1 MVKAKG
7 LGRGLDALLL
17 SGEED
22 VQKNEGSLQT
32 LLISELQPGKYQ
44 PRSIMQEEALHALS
58 QSILKQGVMQPI
70 IVRPVGNNQYEIIA
84 GERRWR
90 AAKLANLNEV
100 PVIIKNIPDE
110 SALAMALIE
119 NIQREDLNPLEEAIG
134 IKRLI
139 DEFDMTHEEA
149 ADAVGKSRVTVS
161 NLLRLL
167 TLTKPVQD
175 RLLSGKI
182 DMGHARALI
191 GLEGSQQI
199 MLCEEAIGIKRLID
213 EFNMT
218 HEEAADAV
226 GKSRVTVS
234 NLLRLLTLTK
244 PVQDRLLSGKIDM
257 GHARALIGL
266 EGSQQIML
274 CEEVIQKNLSV
285 REVEALVKNLQ
296 NSYKID
302 SQKPSPKKINADVR
316 QLEESLAETLGAS
329 VTIDAKKN
337 GSGILKVHYRNL
349 EQLDEILKKIKG

>member
-1 MVKAKG
+1 MAKPKG
-7 LGRGLDALLL
+7 LGRGLDALL
-17 SGEED
+17 SNTDED
-22 VQKNEGSLQT
+22 TPNNEGSLQT
-32 LLISELQPGKYQ
+32 LSVVDLKPGKYQ
-44 PRSIMQEEALHALS
+44 PRSIMQEEALYALS

-139 DEFDMTHEEA
+139 DEFNMTHEAA

-175 RLLSGKI
+175 RLL
-182 DMGHARALI
+182 H
-191 GLEGSQQI
+191 
-199 MLCEEAIGIKRLID
+199 
-213 EFNMT
+213 
-218 HEEAADAV
+218 
-226 GKSRVTVS
+226 
-234 NLLRLLTLTK
+234 
-244 PVQDRLLSGKIDM
+244 GKIDM

-296 NSYKID
+296 NSFKTNT
-302 SQKPSPKKINADVR
+302 KTPSSKNTNADVR

-337 GSGILKVHYRNL
+337 GSGVLKVHYRNL
-349 EQLDEILKKIKG
+349 EQLDEILKKIKR

>member
-90 AAKLANLNEV
+90 AAKLANLSEV

-199 MLCEEAIGIKRLID
+199 MLCEEAI
-213 EFNMT
+213 
-218 HEEAADAV
+218 
-226 GKSRVTVS
+226 
-234 NLLRLLTLTK
+234 
-244 PVQDRLLSGKIDM
+244 
-257 GHARALIGL
+257 
-266 EGSQQIML
+266 
-274 CEEVIQKNLSV
+274 QKNLSV
-285 REVEALVKNLQ
+285 REVEALVEYLQ
-296 NSYKID
+296 NSYKTD
-302 SQKPSPKKINADVR
+302 TQKAPPKKTNADVR
-316 QLEESLAETLGAS
+316 QLEDSLAETLGAS

-337 GSGILKVHYRNL
+337 GSGTLKVHYRNL

>member
-44 PRSIMQEEALHALS
+44 PRSIMQEEALYALS

-70 IVRPVGNNQYEIIA
+70 IVRPVGNNQYGIIA

-119 NIQREDLNPLEEAIG
+119 NIQRENLNPLEEA
-134 IKRLI
+134 
-139 DEFDMTHEEA
+139 
-149 ADAVGKSRVTVS
+149 V
-161 NLLRLL
+161 
-167 TLTKPVQD
+167 
-175 RLLSGKI
+175 
-182 DMGHARALI
+182 
-191 GLEGSQQI
+191 
-199 MLCEEAIGIKRLID
+199 GIKRLID

-244 PVQDRLLSGKIDM
+244 PVQDRLLNGKIDM

-274 CEEVIQKNLSV
+274 CEEIIQKNLSV
-285 REVEALVKNLQ
+285 REVETLVKNLQ
-296 NSYKID
+296 NGFKTGVSP
-302 SQKPSPKKINADVR
+302 PSPKKTNADVR

-329 VTIDAKKN
+329 VTIAAKKN

>member
-22 VQKNEGSLQT
+22 AQKNEGSLQT

-44 PRSIMQEEALHALS
+44 PRSIMQEEALLALS

-119 NIQREDLNPLEEAIG
+119 NIQRENLNPLEEA
-134 IKRLI
+134 
-139 DEFDMTHEEA
+139 
-149 ADAVGKSRVTVS
+149 V
-161 NLLRLL
+161 
-167 TLTKPVQD
+167 
-175 RLLSGKI
+175 
-182 DMGHARALI
+182 
-191 GLEGSQQI
+191 
-199 MLCEEAIGIKRLID
+199 GIKRLID

-244 PVQDRLLSGKIDM
+244 PVQDRLLNGKIDM
-257 GHARALIGL
+257 GHERALIGL

-274 CEEVIQKNLSV
+274 CEEIIQKNLSV
-285 REVEALVKNLQ
+285 REVETLVKNLQ
-296 NSYKID
+296 NGYKTGAI
-302 SQKPSPKKINADVR
+302 SSSPKKTNADVR
-316 QLEESLAETLGAS
+316 QLEESLAEALGAS

-349 EQLDEILKKIKG
+349 EQLDEILKKIKR

>member
-22 VQKNEGSLQT
+22 AQKNEGSLQT

-119 NIQREDLNPLEEAIG
+119 NIQRENLNPLEEA
-134 IKRLI
+134 
-139 DEFDMTHEEA
+139 
-149 ADAVGKSRVTVS
+149 V
-161 NLLRLL
+161 
-167 TLTKPVQD
+167 
-175 RLLSGKI
+175 
-182 DMGHARALI
+182 
-191 GLEGSQQI
+191 
-199 MLCEEAIGIKRLID
+199 GIKRLID

-244 PVQDRLLSGKIDM
+244 PVQDRLLNGKIDM

-274 CEEVIQKNLSV
+274 CEEIIQKNLSV
-285 REVEALVKNLQ
+285 REVETLVKNLQ
-296 NSYKID
+296 NGYKTGAI
-302 SQKPSPKKINADVR
+302 SSSPKKTNADVR
-316 QLEESLAETLGAS
+316 QLEESLAEALGAS

-349 EQLDEILKKIKG
+349 EQLDEILKKIKR

>member
-22 VQKNEGSLQT
+22 AQKNEGSLQT

-44 PRSIMQEEALHALS
+44 PRSIMQEEALYALS

-119 NIQREDLNPLEEAIG
+119 NIQRENLNPLEEA
-134 IKRLI
+134 
-139 DEFDMTHEEA
+139 
-149 ADAVGKSRVTVS
+149 V
-161 NLLRLL
+161 
-167 TLTKPVQD
+167 
-175 RLLSGKI
+175 
-182 DMGHARALI
+182 
-191 GLEGSQQI
+191 
-199 MLCEEAIGIKRLID
+199 GIKRLID

-244 PVQDRLLSGKIDM
+244 PVQDRLLNGKIDM

-274 CEEVIQKNLSV
+274 CEEIIQKNLSV
-285 REVEALVKNLQ
+285 REVETLVKNLQ
-296 NSYKID
+296 NGYKTGAI
-302 SQKPSPKKINADVR
+302 SSSPKKTNADVR
-316 QLEESLAETLGAS
+316 QLEESLAEALGAS

-349 EQLDEILKKIKG
+349 EQLDEILKKIKR

>member
-1 MVKAKG
+1 MAKPKG
-7 LGRGLDALLL
+7 LGRGLDALL
-17 SGEED
+17 SNTDED
-22 VQKNEGSLQT
+22 TPKNEGSLQT
-32 LLISELQPGKYQ
+32 LSISDLKPGKYQ

-70 IVRPVGNNQYEIIA
+70 IVRPIGNNQYEIIA

-119 NIQREDLNPLEEAIG
+119 NIQREDLNPL
-134 IKRLI
+134 
-139 DEFDMTHEEA
+139 
-149 ADAVGKSRVTVS
+149 
-161 NLLRLL
+161 
-167 TLTKPVQD
+167 
-175 RLLSGKI
+175 
-182 DMGHARALI
+182 
-191 GLEGSQQI
+191 
-199 MLCEEAIGIKRLID
+199 EEAIGIKRLID

-296 NSYKID
+296 NSYKTD
-302 SQKPSPKKINADVR
+302 KPTSSAKKTNADVR

-337 GSGILKVHYRNL
+337 GSGVLKVHYRNL

>member
-1 MVKAKG
+1 MAKPKG
-7 LGRGLDALLL
+7 LGRGLDALL
-17 SGEED
+17 SNTDED
-22 VQKNEGSLQT
+22 TPKNDGSLQT
-32 LLISELQPGKYQ
+32 LSISDLKPGKYQ

-70 IVRPVGNNQYEIIA
+70 IVRPIGNNQYEIIA

-90 AAKLANLNEV
+90 AAKLAHLNEV

-119 NIQREDLNPLEEAIG
+119 NIQREDLNPLEEA
-134 IKRLI
+134 
-139 DEFDMTHEEA
+139 
-149 ADAVGKSRVTVS
+149 V
-161 NLLRLL
+161 
-167 TLTKPVQD
+167 
-175 RLLSGKI
+175 
-182 DMGHARALI
+182 
-191 GLEGSQQI
+191 
-199 MLCEEAIGIKRLID
+199 GIKRLID

-296 NSYKID
+296 NSYKKD
-302 SQKPSPKKINADVR
+302 KATLSPKKTNADVR

-337 GSGILKVHYRNL
+337 GSGVLKVHYRNL
-349 EQLDEILKKIKG
+349 EQLDEILKKIKR